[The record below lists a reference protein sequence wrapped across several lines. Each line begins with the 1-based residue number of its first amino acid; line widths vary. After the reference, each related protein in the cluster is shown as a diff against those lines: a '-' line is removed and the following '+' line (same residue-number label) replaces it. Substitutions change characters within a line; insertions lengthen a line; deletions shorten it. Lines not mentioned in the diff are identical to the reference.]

1 MLDLKSGLMIVV
13 SLVFLFGCA
22 QEQVIVPG
30 KREPISS
37 VDSTAKPEDMS
48 GFIKT
53 GSKPFTLAVGIE
65 NDTWS
70 QSHGTPKTRIVNPS
84 LDGNLDLL
92 WSTSVGKGDQAR
104 NRITAEPIVFDSK
117 IFTVDSHMVLS
128 ATGLTGK
135 ILWQRDLTPDGES
148 KGEVSGA
155 GLAAGAN
162 KIFVATSYG
171 FLHAIEPASGQDI
184 WAQALLGSGSTRP
197 TYYEGLVYLVSN
209 DESAW
214 AIDAETGRVNW
225 TLDNISDVNNLINNS
240 APALSEKFAIFGYGS
255 GEVQAVFK
263 KSGLAIWSTT
273 ISGGRNG
280 RALSIVED
288 IVTSPVIDG
297 STVFVANGSGRITAL
312 DLNSGKRLWGKSFGT
327 LGNIW
332 PAGDSLFL
340 VNDLSQLVRMDK
352 LTGDVVWSVQL
363 PSFVKINPQKSKEVV
378 AHFGPIVTE
387 DKIILT
393 SSDEKLR
400 IYSPVDGSAISE
412 LKVPGGATSKPVIAN
427 NTLYFVSR
435 DGDLH
440 AFR

>member
-1 MLDLKSGLMIVV
+1 MNLKSGLLIVV
-13 SLVFLFGCA
+13 SLLWLLGCA
-22 QEQVIVPG
+22 QEEVVVPG

-37 VDSTAKPEDMS
+37 VDSKAKPDDMS

-53 GSKPFTLAVGIE
+53 GSKPFILTVGKA
-65 NDTWS
+65 NDAWS
-70 QSHGTPKTRIVNPS
+70 QSHGTPKTRIANPS
-84 LDGNLDLL
+84 LDGNLDLI

-104 NRITAEPIVFDSK
+104 NRITAEPIVYDSK
-117 IFTVDSHMVLS
+117 IFTVDSFMVLS
-128 ATGLTGK
+128 AIDTTGK
-135 ILWQRDLTPDGES
+135 ILWQKDLTPDGES

-162 KIFVATSYG
+162 KIFVATAYG
-171 FLHAIEPASGQDI
+171 FLHALDPASGQEI

-197 TYYEGLVYLVSN
+197 TYYDGLVYLVSN
-209 DESAW
+209 DENAW

-225 TLDNISDVNNLINNS
+225 TLDNFSDVNNLISNS

-263 KSGLAIWSTT
+263 RSGLAIWSTT
-273 ISGGRNG
+273 ISGGRSG
-280 RALSIVED
+280 RPLSIVDD
-288 IVTSPVIDG
+288 IVSSPVIDG
-297 STVFVANGSGRITAL
+297 STVYVANGSGSTAAL

-352 LTGDVVWSVQL
+352 YTGDVIWSVQL
-363 PSFVKINPQKSKEVV
+363 PSFVKINPRKSKEVV
-378 AHFGPIVTE
+378 AHFGPIIAGE
-387 DKIILT
+387 KIILT

-400 IYSPVDGSAISE
+400 IYSPVDGSVINE
-412 LKVPGGATSKPVIAN
+412 LVVPGGATSNPVIAN
-427 NTLYFVSR
+427 NVLYFVSR